1 MQRCILSFNNRA
13 EILELPVP
21 LQEWQLNS
29 PHNTYNFTTL
39 EVGDIKAIGGTKLK
53 TLTIDS
59 FFPSKEYPFLVTKN
73 LIEPWACYNMIERW
87 RLSKKPIRVVIVG
100 TDINLA
106 MAIEKF
112 SAKKENSDGS
122 GDLYFTLELEEY
134 RFLNV
139 DKVGNTNKVNSFT
152 GLRERP

>member
-1 MQRCILSFNNRA
+1 M
-13 EILELPVP
+13 
-21 LQEWQLNS
+21 
-29 PHNTYNFTTL
+29 
-39 EVGDIKAIGGTKLK
+39 
-53 TLTIDS
+53 
-59 FFPSKEYPFLVTKN
+59 
-73 LIEPWACYNMIERW
+73 
-87 RLSKKPIRVVIVG
+87 G

-112 SAKKENSDGS
+112 SVKKENSDGS

>member
-73 LIEPWACYNMIERW
+73 LIEPWTCYNMIERW

-100 TDINLA
+100 DR
-106 MAIEKF
+106 K
-112 SAKKENSDGS
+112 S
-122 GDLYFTLELEEY
+122 
-134 RFLNV
+134 V
-139 DKVGNTNKVNSFT
+139 V
-152 GLRERP
+152 